1 MTAIRPDHTVLPV
14 GDAEAE
20 ARDLAAVLGTAY
32 EGRFGPFAITR
43 INPTFT
49 VDFIVAA
56 ATPEHQVAFRV
67 DDATFNAVHD
77 RLETVP
83 NESSATIP
91 PTPPTDGPITP
102 SPAAACTGAPPPD
115 TCSRS

>member
-1 MTAIRPDHTVLPV
+1 VTAIRPDHTVLPV

-32 EGRFGPFAITR
+32 EGWFGPFAITR

-56 ATPEHQVAFRV
+56 ATPEHHVAFRV

-77 RLETVP
+77 RLNGAEREFG
-83 NESSATIP
+83 ND
-91 PTPPTDGPITP
+91 PTDTANRRTDHPLARRGLYWRTP
-102 SPAAACTGAPPPD
+102 AGH
-115 TCSRS
+115 CSRS